1 MANVVVTGSS
11 KGIGR
16 GLAEQFVRRGHNV
29 VISGRGEADVA
40 KTAASL
46 NAIGP
51 GKAIGQTC
59 DVTHKSEVQ
68 ALWARGTKE
77 FGQIDIWINNAG
89 RATARHEVHELPE
102 SLVHQLVD
110 GNFKGTVFGS
120 QVALEGF
127 RARGSGALYNMLG
140 GSFEGNRLTPKMGVY
155 SGTKAAVWMLTK
167 YLVAENKGSN
177 KRNDI
182 IIGTLSP
189 GMLISD
195 NWFDEQAELSP
206 EEWTKIRPTLNVL
219 CDHVETSTP
228 WLVEQV
234 LANRESG
241 KRIAWLTTGKITRRF
256 FDAYVLR
263 RKRDLFSRYG
273 L

>member
-1 MANVVVTGSS
+1 MAHVVITGSS

-16 GLAEQFVRRGHNV
+16 SMAEQFVRRGHDV
-29 VISGRGEADVA
+29 VISARDESGVGKA
-40 KTAASL
+40 AASL

-51 GKAIGQTC
+51 GRAIGQPC

-68 ALWARGTKE
+68 ALWDRAVQELGRV
-77 FGQIDIWINNAG
+77 DIWINNAG

-102 SLVHQLVD
+102 ALVHQLVD
-110 GNFKGTVFGS
+110 TNYKGTVFGS
-120 QVALEGF
+120 QVAIQGF
-127 RARGSGALYNMLG
+127 RAQGGGALYNMLG
-140 GSFEGNRLTPKMGVY
+140 GTYEGRRLAPRMGVY
-155 SGTKAAVWMLTK
+155 SGTKAAIWMLTK
-167 YLVAENKGSN
+167 YLVEENTG
-177 KRNDI
+177 RGI
-182 IIGTLSP
+182 TIGAISP

-195 NWFDEQAELSP
+195 NWFEEQAELTA
-206 EEWTKIRPTLNVL
+206 EEWTRIRPMLNIL

-228 WLVEQV
+228 WLVDQI
-234 LANRESG
+234 LANRQSG
-241 KRIAWLTTGKITRRF
+241 RRIAWLTTGKIMRRF

>member
-1 MANVVVTGSS
+1 VANVVITGSS

-29 VISGRGEADVA
+29 VVSGRNADDVE

-51 GKAIGQTC
+51 GRAVGQTC

-68 ALWARGTKE
+68 TLWDRAIAE
-77 FGQIDIWINNAG
+77 FHRVNFWINNAG
-89 RATARHEVHELPE
+89 RATARHEIQELPE
-102 SLVHQLVD
+102 GLVHQLID
-110 GNFKGTVFGS
+110 GNYKGTVFGS
-120 QVALEGF
+120 QVAIEGF
-127 RARGSGALYNMLG
+127 RGQGSGALYNMLG
-140 GSFEGNRLTPKMGVY
+140 GTFEGKRLTPKMGVY

-167 YLVAENKGSN
+167 YLVDENKG
-177 KRNDI
+177 RDI
-182 IIGTLSP
+182 VIGAISP

-195 NWFDEQAELSP
+195 NWFEEQAELTG
-206 EEWTKIRPTLNVL
+206 EEWRKIRPLLNIL
-219 CDHVETSTP
+219 CDHVDTSTP
-228 WLVEQV
+228 WLVDQV
-234 LANRESG
+234 LTNRESG
-241 KRIAWLTTGKITRRF
+241 RRIAWLTTGKIMRRF

-263 RKRDLFSRYG
+263 RRRDLFSRYG